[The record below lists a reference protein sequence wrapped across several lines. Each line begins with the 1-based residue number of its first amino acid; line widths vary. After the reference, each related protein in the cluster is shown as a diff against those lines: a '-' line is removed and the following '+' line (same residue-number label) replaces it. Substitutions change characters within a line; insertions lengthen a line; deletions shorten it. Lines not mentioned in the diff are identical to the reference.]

1 MRNVNFRKS
10 VVLKRDVIPGVVC
23 VPGLRMSFGGYL
35 VGLDT
40 EIVIEH
46 SETPFNTFIY
56 IHAHCGCVIG
66 DGCRSTRSSAFDCGG
81 GDLYTKDVQ

>member
-46 SETPFNTFIY
+46 RDRKS
-56 IHAHCGCVIG
+56 V
-66 DGCRSTRSSAFDCGG
+66 
-81 GDLYTKDVQ
+81 V